1 MTVAASLMATVNC
14 WMGFVT
20 DAAQRAVV
28 AGHVASP
35 PPEAVAVLVTP
46 ADAAVGVTLMVKL
59 AVLPGDTFDRPVA
72 TVQVTVWPLIAQ
84 PAEAEV
90 TLKPAGTVS
99 VTVAAAVV
107 AVVPV
112 LLRVSV

>member
-1 MTVAASLMATVNC
+1 MATVSC
-14 WMGFVT
+14 WTGFVT

-46 ADAAVGVTLMVKL
+46 ADAVVGVTLIVKL
-59 AVLPGDTFDRPVA
+59 AVLPGATFDRPVA
-72 TVQVTVWPLIAQ
+72 TVQVTVLPLVTQ
-84 PAEAEV
+84 PDETEV
-90 TLKPAGTVS
+90 MLKPAGTES
-99 VTVAAAVV
+99 VMVAAAVV